1 MISAALMLFA
11 NTLLF
16 SLRLDRSGSFPRPLS
31 ASEERMWLERLAQ
44 GDPEA
49 RNVLIERNLRLV
61 AHIGAVDK
69 VTFILV
75 LTNKKDAHRRH
86 PACFI
91 IRFRFNAVADKRQ
104 WSSAASKPRR
114 KTRAKLCSRFCAE
127 NEPSHQTCRSFSA
140 SRYSGLERR
149 SRLRCRSAA
158 K

>member
-1 MISAALMLFA
+1 MYEKELQRILTASQNNALTFFVGAGVSALSGAPTWKGLIHAIS
-11 NTLLF
+11 
-16 SLRLDRSGSFPRPLS
+16 DKK
-31 ASEERMWLERLAQ
+31 
-44 GDPEA
+44 
-49 RNVLIERNLRLV
+49 
-61 AHIGAVDK
+61 GAVDK

-75 LTNKKDAHRRH
+75 WANKKDAHWRH

-140 SRYSGLERR
+140 SR
-149 SRLRCRSAA
+149 
-158 K
+158 

>member
-1 MISAALMLFA
+1 MYEKELQRILTASQNNALTFFVGAGVSALSGAPTWKGLIHAIS
-11 NTLLF
+11 
-16 SLRLDRSGSFPRPLS
+16 DKK
-31 ASEERMWLERLAQ
+31 
-44 GDPEA
+44 
-49 RNVLIERNLRLV
+49 
-61 AHIGAVDK
+61 GAVDK

-75 LTNKKDAHRRH
+75 WANQKDAHWRH
-86 PACFI
+86 PAHFI
-91 IRFRFNAVADKRQ
+91 ILFRFNAVADKRQ

>member
-1 MISAALMLFA
+1 MYEKELQRILTASQNNALTFFVGAGVSALSGAPTWKELIHAIS
-11 NTLLF
+11 
-16 SLRLDRSGSFPRPLS
+16 DKK
-31 ASEERMWLERLAQ
+31 
-44 GDPEA
+44 
-49 RNVLIERNLRLV
+49 
-61 AHIGAVDK
+61 GAVDK

-75 LTNKKDAHRRH
+75 WANKKDAHRRH

-114 KTRAKLCSRFCAE
+114 KTRTKLCSRFCAE